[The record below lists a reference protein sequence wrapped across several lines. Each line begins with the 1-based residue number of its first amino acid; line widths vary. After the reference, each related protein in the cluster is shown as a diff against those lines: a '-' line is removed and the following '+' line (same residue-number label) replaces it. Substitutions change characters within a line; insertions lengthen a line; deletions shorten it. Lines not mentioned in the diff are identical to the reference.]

1 MSATT
6 RTLPVELAADIGKNL
21 IMAVL
26 AEYHS
31 GNEDYARSAN
41 AAFSGF
47 DEGQSMMARAQAM
60 RLRDAQEER
69 QQQEFVAK
77 LPLIRAT
84 ALQATVNAKSA
95 VDNAVTHTNLETKA
109 AAESVNAVKEFND
122 AIQYN
127 AEYDVGASDGTPEGD
142 AAQAEAG
149 KYATQKT
156 YEDRIA
162 KLSALKAKY
171 AYMANLKNEGYQA
184 FYQSI
189 DKALAQNNEN
199 LHVNLKIEELQAAAQ
214 ARADATRYAA
224 DQGVVKEGI
233 KAGAKQTS
241 AEIYTGSRERIAA
254 INNDTKLT
262 MQEKAAKIA
271 TEKQGSTIADLQ
283 GRAADADQAAA
294 DASAAGDEQTAAAHR
309 AVASSYRD
317 AVQKSSTFAGQSPQ
331 AVPGKS
337 PAPRP
342 HAKPTE
348 SQPSPEIKVSI
359 PGADAASTDQG
370 ATETPA
376 VAPTKVPK
384 DAKTIDVGGKTYP
397 IWVDKN
403 GKRAYK
409 VDGHFV
415 PVDTE

>member
-1 MSATT
+1 
-6 RTLPVELAADIGKNL
+6 
-21 IMAVL
+21 MAVL

-31 GNEDYARSAN
+31 GNENYARSAN

-47 DEGQSMMARAQAM
+47 EEGQSMMARAQAM
-60 RLRDAQEER
+60 RLREEQA
-69 QQQEFVAK
+69 QQQRQEFIAK
-77 LPLIRAT
+77 MPLIAANT
-84 ALQATVNAKSA
+84 TLAQVNAKTA
-95 VDNAVTHTNLETKA
+95 VDNAVTNTNLETKA
-109 AAESVNAVKEFND
+109 AADSVQAVKDFND
-122 AIQYN
+122 AIQYDAGN
-127 AEYDVGASDGTPEGD
+127 EHTFTEFDDSPEGR
-142 AAQAEAG
+142 AAEAEAE
-149 KYATQKT
+149 KNITHAT
-156 YEDRIA
+156 YETRIQ

-171 AYMANLKNEGYQA
+171 SYMAQLKNEGYQA

-189 DKALAQNNEN
+189 DKALAQNNDN
-199 LHVNLKIEELQAAAQ
+199 LHINLKIEELQAAAQ
-214 ARADATRYAA
+214 ARADATKYAA

-233 KAGAKQTS
+233 KAGVKQTS

-254 INNDTKLT
+254 INNDTKLS

-359 PGADAASTDQG
+359 PGADAASADQG